1 MCERIRICRDADA
14 AGNYVRLPHVTT
26 DFDGTL
32 ELISILADGP
42 APTLRDLLVPPRTS
56 LGDIEL
62 CVNLNQPVTDVHGML
77 SVFFSYLNA
86 MMRLDEVVSMAVV
99 ACILLFQD
107 NRTMPPGRKPL

>member
-1 MCERIRICRDADA
+1 M
-14 AGNYVRLPHVTT
+14 
-26 DFDGTL
+26 
-32 ELISILADGP
+32 
-42 APTLRDLLVPPRTS
+42 
-56 LGDIEL
+56 
-62 CVNLNQPVTDVHGML
+62 TDVHGML